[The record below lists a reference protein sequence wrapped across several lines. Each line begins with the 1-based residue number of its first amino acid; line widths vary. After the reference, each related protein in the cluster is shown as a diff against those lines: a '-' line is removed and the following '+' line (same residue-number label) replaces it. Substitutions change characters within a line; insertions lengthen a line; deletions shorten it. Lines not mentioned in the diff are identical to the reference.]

1 MEVYLYTPG
10 VVAASRPSSRPVSRQ
25 AARQPPRAPSRAA
38 EPRTALAGRLGL
50 LAVWLVVLV
59 PPFLLS
65 LAAKEAFRLPKL
77 MASEGLALIS
87 LLFLAWQVRQVD
99 EVRLADLWRR
109 PAVRAL
115 VPLLLVATLGLWT
128 TEHPLHVREGLIDLW
143 IGAAALAGWSLG
155 LPARRQRELLGGLL
169 LPATGLA
176 LFGIL
181 QFHGIFQPLQLISI
195 AHDERLNLTSTAGN
209 PGDLGVYLVLPCLI
223 AQWILIGGAAG
234 RARWLPRWLAGW
246 FPIVV
251 LVVCLYA
258 MTLTQTLA
266 ALAALAVGSLLLW
279 TSVLPRRRVALLLGG
294 GAALLLVLVLAV
306 APLRTRV
313 TAKAG
318 AALHGDWNRVLTGRL
333 DGWRAAV
340 WMLRENPWTG
350 VGQGAFR
357 PSFIP
362 AKLALLD
369 RGAVFYAGQLTPV
382 FANAHNEYLEA
393 AADWGIPGVLALAWG
408 LWTLGAALR
417 GVGGTGGTGRD
428 RGLAVAGAVALAI
441 LSLAHFPFRIALVGY
456 PALLFLSW
464 VLRPR
469 EEGEEAAAVS

>member
-1 MEVYLYTPG
+1 
-10 VVAASRPSSRPVSRQ
+10 VAASRQAPRPISRP
-25 AARQPPRAPSRAA
+25 AARQPSRATSSPA
-38 EPRTALAGRLGL
+38 REHRALSERLGL
-50 LAVWLVVLV
+50 LAAWLLVLV

-65 LAAKEAFRLPKL
+65 LAAKEGFRLPKL
-77 MASEGLALIS
+77 MASEWLALAS
-87 LLFLAWQVRQVD
+87 LLFLAWQVRKVD
-99 EVRLADLWRR
+99 AVRLGDLWRR

-115 VPLLLVATLGLWT
+115 APLLLVATLGLWT
-128 TEHPLHVREGLIDLW
+128 TDHPLHVREGLIDLW

-169 LPATGLA
+169 LPATGLG

-195 AHDERLNLTSTAGN
+195 AHDQRLNLTSTAGN

-234 RARWLPRWLAGW
+234 RERWLPGWLARW
-246 FPIVV
+246 FPVMV
-251 LVVCLYA
+251 LAVCLYA

-279 TSVLPRRRVALLLGG
+279 VSVLPRRRVVLLLGG
-294 GAALLLVLVLAV
+294 GAALVLVLVLAV

-313 TAKAG
+313 MGKVSQAVR
-318 AALHGDWNRVLTGRL
+318 GDWNAVLTGRL

-340 WMLRENPWTG
+340 WMLREHPWTG

-357 PSFIP
+357 PAFVP

-369 RGAVFYAGQLTPV
+369 RGAPFYAGQLTPV

-393 AADWGIPGVLALAWG
+393 AADWGIPGILALAWG
-408 LWTLGAALR
+408 LWTLGTALR
-417 GVGGTGGTGRD
+417 GIGGGGGIGGIGGAGRD
-428 RGLAVAGAVALAI
+428 QGLAVAGVAALAI

-469 EEGEEAAAVS
+469 EEGEKEEAVS

>member
-1 MEVYLYTPG
+1 M
-10 VVAASRPSSRPVSRQ
+10 
-25 AARQPPRAPSRAA
+25 
-38 EPRTALAGRLGL
+38 
-50 LAVWLVVLV
+50 

-65 LAAKEAFRLPKL
+65 LSAKESFRLPKL
-77 MASEGLALIS
+77 MASEGLALAS
-87 LLFLAWQVRQVD
+87 LLFLAWQVRTVE

-115 VPLLLVATLGLWT
+115 APLLLVATLGLWT
-128 TEHPLHVREGLIDLW
+128 TDHPLHVREGLIDLW
-143 IGAAALAGWSLG
+143 IGAAALAGWSLA

-169 LPATGLA
+169 LPATALGLI
-176 LFGIL
+176 GIL
-181 QFHGIFQPLQLISI
+181 QFYGIFQPLQLVSL
-195 AHDERLNLTSTAGN
+195 AQDQRLSLTSTAGN

-223 AQWILIGGAAG
+223 AQWILIGGSA
-234 RARWLPRWLAGW
+234 RRERWLPGWLAGW
-246 FPIVV
+246 FPV
-251 LVVCLYA
+251 LALAVCLFA

-266 ALAALAVGSLLLW
+266 ALAALGISSLLLW
-279 TSVLPRRRVALLLGG
+279 ISVLPRRRVALLLGG

-306 APLRTRV
+306 APLRNRV

-318 AALHGDWNRVLTGRL
+318 AALQGDWNAVLTGRL

-357 PSFIP
+357 PAFVP

-369 RGAVFYAGQLTPV
+369 RGAPFYASQVTPV

-393 AADWGIPGVLALAWG
+393 AADWGIPGLLALAWA

-417 GVGGTGGTGRD
+417 ARGAGTD
-428 RGLAVAGAVALAI
+428 QGLAVAGAVALAV

-456 PALLFLSW
+456 PAILFLAW

-469 EEGEEAAAVS
+469 EEGEEREAVS